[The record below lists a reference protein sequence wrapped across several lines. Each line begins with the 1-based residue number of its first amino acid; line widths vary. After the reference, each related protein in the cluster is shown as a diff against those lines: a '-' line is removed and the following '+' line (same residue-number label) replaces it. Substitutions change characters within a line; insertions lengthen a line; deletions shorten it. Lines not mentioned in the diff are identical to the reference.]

1 MKKII
6 LDCDPGMD
14 DSMAII
20 MAAKSPDL
28 DLLAVTAVNGNYP
41 VDITSKNARK
51 IMELLGIN
59 NIPVAR
65 GMAKPM
71 VYKKDR
77 CTQYKDTWI
86 KMSAKG

>member
-41 VDITSKNARK
+41 VDITSKNARNY
-51 IMELLGIN
+51 GTFRN
-59 NIPVAR
+59 
-65 GMAKPM
+65 
-71 VYKKDR
+71 
-77 CTQYKDTWI
+77 
-86 KMSAKG
+86 